1 MKPKILIISLHR
13 VGRPPVG
20 ATHRRLFVT
29 PRLLSF
35 ELWLLSKLGYK
46 FNTLKDAILESGG
59 KHAVITFDDGYEDN
73 LSAGFPVLDKHTA
86 PATIFVV
93 TSDVGRK
100 EVVWDQAGE
109 KLPANLLGWEE
120 LAELQR
126 KGWEIGSHGAEHVR
140 FHERTVEQQQRLIA
154 SSLDTIE
161 MKLGTVPISFAYP
174 YGYFNED
181 TKAVL
186 RRSGVRF
193 AVTTVW
199 PEPGDLL
206 ERDDLLGLKRIPI
219 GGRNFHHFIQAAI
232 RTFRAVGIADVMLGL
247 IPQAIGSFLRNEPA
261 IRRSPA
267 LTRQNK
273 M

>member
-13 VGRPPVG
+13 VGWPPVG
-20 ATHRRLFVT
+20 ATHRGLFIT

-46 FNTLKDAILESGG
+46 FNTLKDAILASGG

-73 LSAGFPVLDKHTA
+73 LAAGFPVLDKHSV

-93 TSDVGRK
+93 TKDVGRK
-100 EVVWDQAGE
+100 EVVWDEAGE
-109 KLPANLLGWEE
+109 KLPANMLGWEE

-140 FHERTVEQQQRLIA
+140 FHERTVAQQERLVS
-154 SSLDTIE
+154 SSLDMIE
-161 MKLGTVPISFAYP
+161 TKLGTVPISFAYP

-186 RRSGVRF
+186 RQSGIRF
-193 AVTTVW
+193 AVTTAW
-199 PEPGDLL
+199 PEPADLL

-219 GGRNFHHFIQAAI
+219 GGRNFHHFVQAAI
-232 RTFRAVGIADVMLGL
+232 RTFRAIGIADVMLGL
-247 IPQAIGSFLRNEPA
+247 VPKAIGSSLR
-261 IRRSPA
+261 IGLTKSQSPA